1 MNVVA
6 IAGSTIP
13 SDTANSIQVMKA
25 CSALVQLGHT
35 VTLVVPGDRELGIGN
50 WESGIGNQELG
61 IVQRPTSNVNL
72 KVHYGLQTDFP
83 IEWLAST
90 SRRMFTRQA
99 VQRARALKLDVLY
112 TWFPQ
117 SAVFGLLYKIP
128 TIFEIHIQPTGLFGP
143 AWHQAF
149 ARLRGRKR
157 LVSITRALV
166 DVLERDFHIRMNPA
180 DIVIAPN
187 GVDLER
193 FASLPSTPELAR
205 RQLNLPSAPTVMCT
219 GHLYAG
225 RGADL
230 FLALAKSI
238 PQAHFV
244 WVGGRPDDIAAWKGR
259 AEAQNISNL
268 TFTGFIPNQNLP
280 LYQSAADILLM
291 PYSRSI
297 LGSSGTADSASVAS
311 PMKMFE
317 YMAAGRAIV
326 TADLP
331 VIREVLNEKN
341 AVFCEPSAIIG
352 GRDASSRDHNSHSE
366 LVIRNWRLEIER
378 LLVDEERRRELGKQ
392 AQRDVEGYTWLARA
406 ERILD
411 GFVV

>member
-1 MNVVA
+1 MNIVA

-25 CSALVQLGHT
+25 CSALVQLGHNL
-35 VTLVVPGDRELGIGN
+35 TLIVPDNRQSQTLAPHTSGD
-50 WESGIGNQELG
+50 
-61 IVQRPTSNVNL
+61 VVNL
-72 KVHYGLQTDFP
+72 QSHYGLQQDFP
-83 IEWLAST
+83 IEWLTSA
-90 SRRMFTRQA
+90 SRRMFTWQA
-99 VQRARALKLDVLY
+99 VQRARALKPDLLY

-128 TIFEIHIQPTGLFGP
+128 VIFEIHIQPTGLLGP
-143 AWHQAF
+143 AWHRAF
-149 ARLRGRKR
+149 ATLRGRKR
-157 LVSITRALV
+157 LVSITHALI
-166 DVLERDFHIRMNPA
+166 DVLDRDYNIKMKPD

-193 FASLPSTPELAR
+193 FAALPSTPEPAR
-205 RQLNLPSAPTVMCT
+205 QQLTFPSIPTVMCT

-230 FLALAKSI
+230 FLALAKST
-238 PQAHFV
+238 PHAHFV
-244 WVGGRPDDIAAWKGR
+244 WVGGRPEDVAIWKAK
-259 AEAQNISNL
+259 AETQNISNI
-268 TFTGFIPNQNLP
+268 TFTGFIPNQDLP

-297 LGSSGTADSASVAS
+297 MGSSGTADSASVAS

-326 TADLP
+326 SADLP

-341 AVFCEPSAIIG
+341 AVFCEPDSL
-352 GRDASSRDHNSHSE
+352 DD
-366 LVIRNWRLEIER
+366 WKLEIEK
-378 LLVDEERRRELGKQ
+378 LLADEPRRVELGKQ
-392 AQRDVEGYTWLARA
+392 AKEDVAGYTWLARA
-406 ERILD
+406 ERVMKKFLS
-411 GFVV
+411 VK